1 MPEIPLTFC
10 GFLDEFERIF
20 AGDTDFVGDVFAGF
34 LRDSF
39 DMRDDTVDV
48 LAGVGAVVVGLEKDD
63 MCAGFAGEVGAD
75 LGFVGLFFEHGD
87 GYEQAMQR
95 LDSHRIGDEDIG
107 PTLLAA
113 VVEMA
118 LNNARVIRT
127 FNQFNIVVVV
137 PNHFLQ
143 EKNIN
148 KPF

>member
-20 AGDTDFVGDVFAGF
+20 AGDTDFIGDVFAGF

-39 DMRDDTVDV
+39 DMCDDAVDV
-48 LAGVGAVVVGLEKDD
+48 LAGMGAVVVGLEKDD

-95 LDSHRIGDEDIG
+95 LDSHRIGDEDVG
-107 PTLLAA
+107 TSFVTA

-118 LNNARVIRT
+118 LNNARFILAL
-127 FNQFNIVVVV
+127 NQFNIFVVV
-137 PNHFLQ
+137 PDHG
-143 EKNIN
+143 
-148 KPF
+148 

>member
-1 MPEIPLTFC
+1 MPEITLTLC

-20 AGDTDFVGDVFAGF
+20 AGDTDFIGDVFAGF

-39 DMRDDTVDV
+39 DMCDDTVDV

-75 LGFVGLFFEHGD
+75 LGFVGFFFEHGD

-118 LNNARVIRT
+118 LNNTLIIST
-127 FNQFNIVVVV
+127 FNQFNIVVVL
-137 PNHFLQ
+137 PDHLYK
-143 EKNIN
+143 KNID